1 MNIEQLKNFSQ
12 LTYYQRGEPVYV
24 PYQPADSIFLIE
36 TGKVKLS
43 YISGRRKLTM
53 ATLGGGELFGEM
65 TLAGEPHRELK
76 AEALENS
83 SIWIINRGD
92 FIKSAQKNPSI
103 LPEIIKLFT
112 RRLFEARRKLTRLA
126 FKDLETRLSCLLLN
140 LAKEF
145 GEKTKEGRV
154 IGNRITHQ
162 ELAELIGCTRTS
174 VTTCL
179 NQLEEEGIIT
189 KRKFQIVIKDR
200 TKLAHKAS
208 QDGEW

>member
-1 MNIEQLKNFSQ
+1 MNIEQLKISSQ
-12 LTYYQRGEPVYV
+12 VTCYKRGEPIYV
-24 PYQPADSIFLIE
+24 PYEPSDSIFLIE

-53 ATLGGGELFGEM
+53 ATLGSGELFGEM
-65 TLAGEPHRELK
+65 TLAGEPHRELR
-76 AEALENS
+76 AEALEDS
-83 SIWIINRGD
+83 SIWVINRSD
-92 FIKSAQKNPSI
+92 FLKLAQGNPLI
-103 LPEIIKLFT
+103 LREVIKLFT
-112 RRLFEARRKLTRLA
+112 HRLSQVRRKLTRLA
-126 FKDLETRLSCLLLN
+126 FKDLETRLSRLLLS

-189 KRKFQIVIKDR
+189 KRKYQIIIKDR

-208 QDGEW
+208 QNGER